1 MGCCDHKTATA
12 SSDVSR
18 DQCPHTGDHWCE
30 LMSRASSLPHDLP
43 NMTNVYLLILS
54 VATNLQVPPPKKKS
68 SIDNDFCIF
77 VIYRKDKK
85 RQNFAWRRSLTAA
98 ARDKMGWPLASSD
111 LHCLFSL
118 WFSPRLPWS
127 LVHPQKRKTRDKH
140 GTVLCQKWKMENFKR
155 LPCKSLPDHSTRNQ
169 IKVNSFHVGFSNVQ
183 IPIFLPEILA
193 SVALT
198 VCTVLLRVYF
208 LSTTTAGG
216 KSLRAV
222 CWSVGRLD
230 YRYYNHI

>member
-12 SSDVSR
+12 SSDVFR
-18 DQCPHTGDHWCE
+18 DQCPRTGDHWCK
-30 LMSRASSLPHDLP
+30 LMSRASSLPHDPP

-98 ARDKMGWPLASSD
+98 VRDKMGWPLASSD

-118 WFSPRLPWS
+118 WFSPSLPCSPVHQKPS
-127 LVHPQKRKTRDKH
+127 LRKERREIN
-140 GTVLCQKWKMENFKR
+140 TVLFFAKNERWRISKDCLVNLSQITA
-155 LPCKSLPDHSTRNQ
+155 LATRS
-169 IKVNSFHVGFSNVQ
+169 K
-183 IPIFLPEILA
+183 
-193 SVALT
+193 
-198 VCTVLLRVYF
+198 
-208 LSTTTAGG
+208 
-216 KSLRAV
+216 
-222 CWSVGRLD
+222 
-230 YRYYNHI
+230 